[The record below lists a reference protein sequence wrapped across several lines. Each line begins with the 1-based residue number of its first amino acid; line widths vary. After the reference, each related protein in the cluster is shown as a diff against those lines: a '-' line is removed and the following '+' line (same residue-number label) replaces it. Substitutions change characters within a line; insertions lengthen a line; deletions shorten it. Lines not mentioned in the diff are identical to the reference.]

1 MWGWQVAST
10 TVSLILAALTLWI
23 VLVNRKQVEASQ
35 EQVRV
40 SREQVTATQAQVK
53 VSQDQIQQALE
64 VQYDSQRPLIVPDGV
79 LPIVQA
85 TDSLPVGHQDQHP
98 WLDFGPSECSVI
110 LTNVGTGI
118 ALNVWGI
125 IMGPES
131 AYIANDYP
139 QRYTLNVTPVLHCG
153 PREVVKAPKAG
164 PTVWGKAMIGDYQ
177 LYAPQAPP
185 VADGLN
191 GDYTRNARPCN
202 VLCRY
207 SHRLNKGASVVVAR
221 LTLTYHDVF
230 GHKHATIF
238 NYMAW
243 GQWRYVAFLRN
254 ITEDIEDR
262 HVEAIGQGVFE
273 Q

>member
-1 MWGWQVAST
+1 MWVWQVAST

-64 VQYDSQRPLIVPDGV
+64 AHYDSQRPLLVPSGA

-85 TDSLPVGHQDQHP
+85 SDSLPFAHQDQHM
-98 WLDFGPSECSVI
+98 WLDFGQLECSVV

-118 ALNVWGI
+118 AVNVWGVI
-125 IMGPES
+125 IGPEPAS
-131 AYIANDYP
+131 PSSEYP
-139 QRYTLNVTPVLHCG
+139 QRYSLDVTAVLHCG
-153 PREVVKAPKAG
+153 SSEVVKAVIGG
-164 PTVWGKAMIGDYQ
+164 PMVGGEARIGNHA
-177 LYAPQAPP
+177 LFAPQVPPFADRWQKGSP
-185 VADGLN
+185 VA
-191 GDYTRNARPCN
+191 
-202 VLCRY
+202 
-207 SHRLNKGASVVVAR
+207 VAR
-221 LTLTYHDVF
+221 LTLTYNDVF

-238 NYMAW
+238 DYMAW

-254 ITEDIEDR
+254 IPKDIEDR

>member
-98 WLDFGPSECSVI
+98 WLDLGPSECSVI

-131 AYIANDYP
+131 AYIGNDYP
-139 QRYTLNVTPVLHCG
+139 QRYTLNVTSVLHCG

-185 VADGLN
+185 VAD
-191 GDYTRNARPCN
+191 
-202 VLCRY
+202 
-207 SHRLNKGASVVVAR
+207 RLNKGASVVVAR